1 MFKIFK
7 KPNEY
12 VKLSIFGI
20 QEEGSWVILTEETN
34 TNIHVMHLSEVKCP
48 LKKYIFFGFHRF
60 NFDSRE
66 IMKWKQYAVTKNC
79 NRKLLTKTP
88 HIESMCDSTRL
99 SVVLWLRVYKGWRF
113 DVAYRVSSTFTANNH
128 KLCYKF
134 IFPSQFISYMFI
146 YPLE

>member
-48 LKKYIFFGFHRF
+48 LKNTYFSGFKGFISIVARTWDGSYIQLLRIVYG
-60 NFDSRE
+60 NY
-66 IMKWKQYAVTKNC
+66 W
-79 NRKLLTKTP
+79 RKKII
-88 HIESMCDSTRL
+88 IESMCDSARL
-99 SVVLWLRVYKGWRF
+99 SMVFWLRVYKGWRF